1 MQAGGGVRASFAS
14 EASFDPERGSSY
26 AASLERRD
34 GGGGMTDQPSFDPSQ
49 SSMFLQVRQPPLLS
63 AVRIC
68 KHKTDLI

>member
-1 MQAGGGVRASFAS
+1 
-14 EASFDPERGSSY
+14 
-26 AASLERRD
+26 
-34 GGGGMTDQPSFDPSQ
+34 MTDQPSFDPSQ